1 MSFRCDR
8 RGFIFSFDAS
18 LAILV
23 VFAIMVGIARVGGSG
38 VMYEQQ
44 GYLRLE
50 RYANDALEVMQL
62 TGALDNIVTFV
73 KSGSTENAE
82 NLAREQLDKILPNG
96 VQFKLVIGD
105 NRLTVY
111 PSAAA
116 GWSTTFSNAK
126 ELATATRISTLPPE
140 ENFRVL
146 AWLDDDNDNVF
157 MNEIERYMGW
167 QVTRTSDE
175 AFFRDE
181 ILKWD
186 TAVWP
191 NQRYYKAVFIP
202 DAQRNFGATTESR
215 LDLFSRTI
223 GRLVVGGDT
232 LWNNNPPD
240 VPNLYEDLGV
250 CGSPAYVGRPP
261 LNSGNTGTL
270 IENDSHPIT
279 TSPYYIGYRVDYAGE
294 DYYLYVYR
302 GPVSYSVGKTT
313 VLAWWDNVPAAGGV
327 DAPPWRGIIFRDEVQ
342 EGELGRKG
350 TGVLF
355 NMRLAQSAMGADVGE
370 EDWVTLARRAIYWD
384 HYSWEFEQVTLYVW
398 RGENVS

>member
-1 MSFRCDR
+1 MSFRRDR

-23 VFAIMVGIARVGGSG
+23 VFAIMIGIVRVGGAG

-44 GYLRLE
+44 GPLRLE

-62 TGALDNIVTFV
+62 TGVLDNIATLV
-73 KSGSTENAE
+73 KHGYLENAE
-82 NLAREQLDKILPNG
+82 NLAREQLNKILPSD

-111 PSAAA
+111 PSTAA
-116 GWSTTFSNAK
+116 GWGTTFSNAK
-126 ELATATRISTLPPE
+126 ELATATRMSTLPPK

-146 AWLDDDNDNVF
+146 AWLDDDNDNAF
-157 MNEIERYMGW
+157 MDEIERCTGW
-167 QVTRTSDE
+167 QVTRTNDE
-175 AFFRDE
+175 TFFQNE
-181 ILKWD
+181 ILKLD
-186 TAVWP
+186 TGVWP
-191 NQRYYKAVFIP
+191 NRCYYKTIFIP
-202 DAQRNFGATTESR
+202 DAQRNFNTITESR
-215 LDLFSRTI
+215 LDQFSRTR

-240 VPNLYEDLGV
+240 VWQLYEDLGV
-250 CGSPAYVGRPP
+250 RGSPAYVKRPP
-261 LNSGNTGTL
+261 KDSRNTGML

-279 TSPYYIGYRVDYAGE
+279 TSPYYIGYRVDYAGA

-302 GPVSYSVGKTT
+302 GPTSYSVGHTT
-313 VLAWWDNVPAAGGV
+313 VLAWWDNVPAAGGI

-342 EGELGRKG
+342 AGEYGGKG

-355 NMRLAQSAMGADVGE
+355 SMRLAQSAMGASVGTY
-370 EDWVTLARRAIYWD
+370 DWITLARRAIYWEG
-384 HYSWEFEQVTLYVW
+384 YSWEFDPVTLYVW
-398 RGENVS
+398 RGEAAS